1 MGHKHLHE
9 LLKEDQ
15 EPFHLNTYISNH
27 LIHVKSNT
35 TLNTRKRKPIIQS
48 TSTST
53 TARNFCINHVC
64 FFKLHESPDVRKSPF
79 LDIKSPFH
87 VPSRTASMLL
97 DAALRVHKPK
107 KPKPGLSGKAG
118 FGLFGS
124 LLKRLKDRRS
134 RIKRREISLS
144 SYDSP
149 LAHDLKEVY
158 ENENDGFVL
167 SPFRFSL
174 VNSSPSTGGRTPDF
188 ISPTTSPTH
197 PIIQLLKWTVSR
209 PTSAELSQFEDLDV
223 EIEYLGVFS
232 DVHAKKVKKTMTPMT
247 GLETKNPMREKK
259 DYEGVESRQIHLEE
273 EDKEQCSP
281 VSVLDPLF
289 YDDEEEHDVGAVV
302 EDGYDLECCYTN
314 VQRAKQQLLQKLQRF
329 EKLANLD
336 PIELDKHMSEQ
347 CSDDIDENSTTED
360 VLRGIIKDFDAEEVP
375 THMKKLVLD
384 LIHEEGKNELEE
396 DVVIGRVIGRWL
408 SYYTK
413 LEVKL
418 SCCGAEVEV
427 MNAVLGSPY
436 YIRP

>member
-27 LIHVKSNT
+27 LIHIKSNT
-35 TLNTRKRKPIIQS
+35 TLNTRKRKPIVQS

-97 DAALRVHKPK
+97 DAALRIHKPK
-107 KPKPGLSGKAG
+107 KPKPGLSGKVG

-124 LLKRLKDRRS
+124 LLKRLKDRRT

-144 SYDSP
+144 SYDSQVCDLEALCSSS

-158 ENENDGFVL
+158 DNENDGFVI

-174 VNSSPSTGGRTPDF
+174 VNSPSTGCRTPDF
-188 ISPTTSPTH
+188 ISPMTSPTH
-197 PIIQLLKWTVSR
+197 PMLQEK
-209 PTSAELSQFEDLDV
+209 ED
-223 EIEYLGVFS
+223 
-232 DVHAKKVKKTMTPMT
+232 H
-247 GLETKNPMREKK
+247 
-259 DYEGVESRQIHLEE
+259 EGVKSRQIHAEE

-289 YDDEEEHDVGAVV
+289 EDDEEEHDVGAVV
-302 EDGYDLECCYTN
+302 EDGYDLECCYVN
-314 VQRAKQQLLQKLQRF
+314 VQS
-329 EKLANLD
+329 
-336 PIELDKHMSEQ
+336 M
-347 CSDDIDENSTTED
+347 
-360 VLRGIIKDFDAEEVP
+360 
-375 THMKKLVLD
+375 
-384 LIHEEGKNELEE
+384 
-396 DVVIGRVIGRWL
+396 
-408 SYYTK
+408 
-413 LEVKL
+413 
-418 SCCGAEVEV
+418 
-427 MNAVLGSPY
+427 
-436 YIRP
+436 

>member
-27 LIHVKSNT
+27 RIHIKSNT

-53 TARNFCINHVC
+53 TARNFCISHVC

-97 DAALRVHKPK
+97 DAALRVYKPK
-107 KPKPGLSGKAG
+107 KPKPGLSGKVG

-144 SYDSP
+144 S

-158 ENENDGFVL
+158 ENENDGFVV

-174 VNSSPSTGGRTPDF
+174 VNSPSTGCKTPDF

-197 PIIQLLKWTVSR
+197 PMLQ
-209 PTSAELSQFEDLDV
+209 
-223 EIEYLGVFS
+223 EI
-232 DVHAKKVKKTMTPMT
+232 
-247 GLETKNPMREKK
+247 K

-289 YDDEEEHDVGAVV
+289 EDDEEEEHDVGAVV
-302 EDGYDLECCYTN
+302 EDGYDLECCYAN

-347 CSDDIDENSTTED
+347 HSDDIDEDSTTEV
-360 VLRGIIKDFDAEEVP
+360 VLREIIKDLDAEEVP

-396 DVVIGRVIGRWL
+396 NVVIGRVIGRLDSWKMVESNTIDMMVEL
-408 SYYTK
+408 DFRKEKSRGWRSYDEKKIRETG
-413 LEVKL
+413 LDIEVAIFGFL
-418 SCCGAEVEV
+418 TEELAQELAFS
-427 MNAVLGSPY
+427 
-436 YIRP
+436 